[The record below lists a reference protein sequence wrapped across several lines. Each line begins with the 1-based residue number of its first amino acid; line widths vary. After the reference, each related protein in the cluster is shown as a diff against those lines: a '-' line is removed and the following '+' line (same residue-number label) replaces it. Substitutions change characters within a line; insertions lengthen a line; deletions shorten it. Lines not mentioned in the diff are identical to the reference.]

1 MCSLMLFVVTTSCNN
16 QNINE
21 FTLRQI
27 MREEDGTVCKRV
39 YTIPDVPGQELVE
52 VYFRDGRLKEQYY
65 RKNGKLNGC
74 RTIYYANGQLSET
87 GNWRDD
93 QRIGVF
99 MYYRIDGVLDCMQ
112 NFSLL
117 GDSMKE

>member
-39 YTIPDVPGQELVE
+39 YTIPGVPGQELVE

-65 RKNGKLNGC
+65 RKNGKLNGS
-74 RTIYYANGQLSET
+74 RMIYYANGQLSET

-93 QRIGVF
+93 QRTGVF
-99 MYYRIDGVLDCMQ
+99 MYYRIDGVLDCTQ